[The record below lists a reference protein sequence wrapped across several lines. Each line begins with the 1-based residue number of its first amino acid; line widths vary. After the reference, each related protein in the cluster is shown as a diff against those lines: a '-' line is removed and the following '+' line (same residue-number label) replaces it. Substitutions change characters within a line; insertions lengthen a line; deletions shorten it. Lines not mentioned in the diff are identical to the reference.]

1 MSSVSD
7 ILLNEELII
16 HDPFWGNDFSILFQS
31 NRLIEFFPKKEMS
44 YSEQLNAIMRFSFYL
59 SILLFLLNNNYL
71 VFYIPIF
78 IGILTFFLY
87 QNYKQQTQNIKD
99 RNKLTEGF
107 KNKLKNKKTCVKP
120 TNNNPFMNVLLTDIK
135 YNPKRSKA
143 CNVNDTNIKKEINDN
158 FNLNLYRDV
167 SDVYGKNNSQ
177 RQFYTTPSTTIP
189 NDQEKFA
196 NWLYKTPP
204 TCKDGNQQQ
213 CISNVYNN
221 ILADTPYR
229 YKYIN

>member
-1 MSSVSD
+1 MTELSD
-7 ILLNEELII
+7 VLLNEELTIN
-16 HDPFWGNDFSILFQS
+16 DPFWFNDFSILFQN

-44 YSEQLNAIMRFSFYL
+44 YSEQLNAILRFSIYL
-59 SILLFLLNNNYL
+59 SILLFLSNNNYL
-71 VFYIPIF
+71 VFYIPIL
-78 IGILTFFLY
+78 ISILTYFLHK
-87 QNYKQQTQNIKD
+87 NYKEQTNNENNK
-99 RNKLTEGF
+99 NKLSEGF
-107 KNKLKNKKTCVKP
+107 KDKLKKKKCYQP
-120 TNNNPFMNVLLTDIK
+120 NNNNPFMNVLLTDIK

-143 CNVNDTNIKKEINDN
+143 CNINSNNVKQEIESN

-167 SDVYGKNNSQ
+167 TDVYGKNNSQ

-189 NDQEKFA
+189 NEQDKFA

-221 ILADTPYR
+221 IVADTPYR